1 MRTLWSGNS
10 VAFDGEFTSFAG
22 VSSNPKP
29 VSGNVPIVVGGHTEA
44 AARRA
49 GRLGNG
55 FWPGRGDLGHLI
67 DVMRQEAEAHG
78 RDPDGIE
85 ITWAGDLAT
94 GEDPVQAAEGL
105 RALGVGRVVVPSF
118 LFLRD
123 TADAL
128 AKFADAVVA
137 PLADL

>member
-1 MRTLWSGNS
+1 M
-10 VAFDGEFTSFAG
+10 
-22 VSSNPKP
+22 
-29 VSGNVPIVVGGHTEA
+29 
-44 AARRA
+44 
-49 GRLGNG
+49 
-55 FWPGRGDLGHLI
+55 
-67 DVMRQEAEAHG
+67 
-78 RDPDGIE
+78 
-85 ITWAGDLAT
+85 
-94 GEDPVQAAEGL
+94 QAAEGL